1 MEYFIDGFR
10 KYADFKG
17 KASRSEFWGF
27 TLISWVVT
35 VVTNQLDIQYQV
47 WSAEYGIGYSSGLYT
62 LAVIVPSISIL
73 VRRLHDVGKSGWM
86 ALLLLLPIIGW
97 IWVGILLFQ
106 PSKA

>member
-17 KASRSEFWGF
+17 KASRSDFWGF
-27 TLISWVVT
+27 ILISSVVS
-35 VVTNQLDIQYQV
+35 VVLNQLDIQYEV
-47 WSAEYGIGYSSGLYT
+47 WSAEYGIGFFSGLYS
-62 LAVIVPSISIL
+62 LAVIVPEVSIL